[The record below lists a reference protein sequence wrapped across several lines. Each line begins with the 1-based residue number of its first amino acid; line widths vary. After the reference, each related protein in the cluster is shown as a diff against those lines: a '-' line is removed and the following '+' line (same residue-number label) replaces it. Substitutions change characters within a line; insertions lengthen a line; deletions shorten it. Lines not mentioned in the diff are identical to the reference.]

1 MKKFLFISILIF
13 LSSCNQSSKQAEN
26 QIVKKV
32 KPLNKEYYFDFDKID
47 YYNID
52 VKDDDLYSILLK
64 DIKSEKEE
72 QLKAIKEALL
82 EFFSIMPSKRPA
94 YIETPN
100 PYTSQLYYR
109 ELNIYEINMKY
120 MDKIIKKL
128 SDMSLEEDEELLVSN
143 TTPENTTITHK
154 LRTIIEK
161 IVGV

>member
-1 MKKFLFISILIF
+1 MNSQKILA
-13 LSSCNQSSKQAEN
+13 LASWVSSYNEITKQIDAITS
-26 QIVKKV
+26 QV
-32 KPLNKEYYFDFDKID
+32 KPLNKEA
-47 YYNID
+47 
-52 VKDDDLYSILLK
+52 
-64 DIKSEKEE
+64 SEKEE